1 MLLARAV
8 VAAAAGRCG
17 PPRAARR
24 PADRT
29 SALDTV
35 VFAYDDDVRSAAAKK
50 RRRRLYPGSRD
61 GRSPAQAEYDAADD
75 AERAR
80 ARRGVSG
87 RPRPRALRDEST
99 SHTTATTGNEPV
111 AAPYSKIRRAVWI
124 PRRHR
129 RSRDPDSKLR
139 DVLHC
144 RFFVSDPAVK
154 RARHRCHVSLVLLD
168 REGAAC
174 DDDDELWCAVDEPI
188 DEEHSC
194 LGRWAFTKAEAQ
206 EDAFRE
212 LLTNLREKDA
222 KTAAIDRR
230 RRVNRRR

>member
-35 VFAYDDDVRSAAAKK
+35 VFAYDDDVRSAAAKN

-80 ARRGVSG
+80 ARAAESAEDLARARSATKARATPPQRRETSPLQLHTPKYVELYGYLVDTG
-87 RPRPRALRDEST
+87 RA
-99 SHTTATTGNEPV
+99 
-111 AAPYSKIRRAVWI
+111 
-124 PRRHR
+124 
-129 RSRDPDSKLR
+129 DPDSKLR

>member
-1 MLLARAV
+1 MQLHTPKYVELYGYLVDTGRA
-8 VAAAAGRCG
+8 
-17 PPRAARR
+17 
-24 PADRT
+24 
-29 SALDTV
+29 
-35 VFAYDDDVRSAAAKK
+35 
-50 RRRRLYPGSRD
+50 
-61 GRSPAQAEYDAADD
+61 
-75 AERAR
+75 
-80 ARRGVSG
+80 
-87 RPRPRALRDEST
+87 
-99 SHTTATTGNEPV
+99 
-111 AAPYSKIRRAVWI
+111 
-124 PRRHR
+124 
-129 RSRDPDSKLR
+129 DPDSKLR

-174 DDDDELWCAVDEPI
+174 DDDDELWCAADEPI

-230 RRVNRRR
+230 RRVNRRS